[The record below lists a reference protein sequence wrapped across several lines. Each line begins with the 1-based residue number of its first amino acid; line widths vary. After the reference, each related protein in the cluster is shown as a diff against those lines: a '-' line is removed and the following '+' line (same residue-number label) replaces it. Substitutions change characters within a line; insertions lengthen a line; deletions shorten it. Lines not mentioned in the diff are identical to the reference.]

1 MSSRKYPT
9 SVINNNT
16 YKVYIKNLVGT
27 KKEIIINDNTT
38 IEDLKKIV
46 VQKLYKNTN
55 DINNLLEN
63 FPYYIIYKG
72 CKINKEYELNTTMK
86 ELEIVEDTV
95 FYIIDDMDC
104 KKLIEKASSMLFT
117 PSPSLASSRLK
128 NNKNKNKEKEK
139 NKQSHSYSDGYF
151 KTLENPNLSPSQLS
165 LDTHKNIDKKQ
176 KPSSITRRNRYNS
189 ISAIENDDSSTY
201 SSQELNSSND
211 IIGLSQLSL
220 LNSNSSDISMNTSY
234 SDNNNEYN
242 RNKNNNQI
250 NNKKRKNSLSNRERV
265 LSKFHPPKLK
275 KDLENNELLDDDI
288 FDINNNEINNN
299 QKNNEE
305 KIELDE
311 SQELILEAL
320 KNIPNSSILLS
331 SSQLPSPPLPSS
343 PPPLTK
349 EMSEQLQKTINT
361 SLDEIKNIKLSQ
373 SKITEKFEKTQE
385 YMLEIKKEL
394 ENNNKNNGEKK
405 TQIDSDIS
413 TIKDNFTS
421 LNNSNVLA
429 LNNNIEVNNTILSY
443 LKKINTENSN
453 IEEIK
458 NEYSKQIV
466 EQINNKFTEKI
477 LKTYKNIIKDKEEQI
492 QNQQQELYI
501 TKGISVISSGLL
513 IVLLFFQIISSAYK

>member
-1 MSSRKYPT
+1 MSLLKER
-9 SVINNNT
+9 VLNNS
-16 YKVYIKNLVGT
+16 YKAYIKNLVGS
-27 KKEIIINDNTT
+27 KKEIIINDNNT
-38 IEDLKKIV
+38 IEDLKIIV
-46 VQKLYKNTN
+46 IKKLYNTN
-55 DINNLLEN
+55 VKKLLEN
-63 FPYYIIYKG
+63 FPYYIVYKG
-72 CKINKEYELNTTMK
+72 CRINKEYDLNTTMK
-86 ELEIVEDTV
+86 ELDVKDETV
-95 FYIIDDMDC
+95 FYVIDDMDC
-104 KKLIEKASSMLFT
+104 KKLIEKASSMVLT
-117 PSPSLASSRLK
+117 PPISLASSNISKK
-128 NNKNKNKEKEK
+128 NINKEKEKEK
-139 NKQSHSYSDGYF
+139 NKNKNKNKNKQVRSYSDGCF
-151 KTLENPNLSPSQLS
+151 KSLENPNLSPSQLS
-165 LDTHKNIDKKQ
+165 LETDKK
-176 KPSSITRRNRYNS
+176 PSNTEKTTRNRYNS

-220 LNSNSSDISMNTSY
+220 LNSNSISSVNTSY
-234 SDNNNEYN
+234 SDNSNTECNNNENKYRK
-242 RNKNNNQI
+242 RN
-250 NNKKRKNSLSNRERV
+250 NSRSKRERV
-265 LSKFHPPKLK
+265 LSKFHPPQLNKE
-275 KDLENNELLDDDI
+275 LENNELLDDDI

-299 QKNNEE
+299 QKNNEK
-305 KIELDE
+305 KIELDK

-320 KNIPNSSILLS
+320 KNMPNSSILLS
-331 SSQLPSPPLPSS
+331 SSQLPSPPPPS

-458 NEYSKQIV
+458 NEYSKQII

-477 LKTYKNIIKDKEEQI
+477 LKSYKNIIKDKEEQI

-501 TKGISVISSGLL
+501 TKGISVFSTGLL

>member
-55 DINNLLEN
+55 DINNLLEK

-86 ELEIVEDTV
+86 ELDIVEDTV

-104 KKLIEKASSMLFT
+104 KKLIEKASSMVFT
-117 PSPSLASSRLK
+117 PSPSLASSKLK
-128 NNKNKNKEKEK
+128 NNNKKNKEK
-139 NKQSHSYSDGYF
+139 NKQSHSYSDGCF
-151 KTLENPNLSPSQLS
+151 KSLENPNLSPSQLS
-165 LDTHKNIDKKQ
+165 LDTHKNIDKQ

-189 ISAIENDDSSTY
+189 ISAIENDNSSTY

-211 IIGLSQLSL
+211 IIGLSELSL
-220 LNSNSSDISMNTSY
+220 LNSNSNSSANTSY
-234 SDNNNEYN
+234 SDNSNSEYNNNE
-242 RNKNNNQI
+242 NKNRIRNNSRS
-250 NNKKRKNSLSNRERV
+250 KRERV
-265 LSKFHPPKLK
+265 LSKFHPPQLNKH
-275 KDLENNELLDDDI
+275 LESNELLDDDI
-288 FDINNNEINNN
+288 FDINNNEINDNHN
-299 QKNNEE
+299 NNEE
-305 KIELDE
+305 KIELDK

-320 KNIPNSSILLS
+320 QNMPNSSILLS
-331 SSQLPSPPLPSS
+331 SSQLPSPPPPSP

-458 NEYSKQIV
+458 NEYSKQII

-501 TKGISVISSGLL
+501 TKGISLISSGLL
-513 IVLLFFQIISSAYK
+513 VVLLFFQIISSAYK

>member
-1 MSSRKYPT
+1 MSY
-9 SVINNNT
+9 
-16 YKVYIKNLVGT
+16 LVS
-27 KKEIIINDNTT
+27 
-38 IEDLKKIV
+38 
-46 VQKLYKNTN
+46 
-55 DINNLLEN
+55 
-63 FPYYIIYKG
+63 
-72 CKINKEYELNTTMK
+72 
-86 ELEIVEDTV
+86 EIVKYDI
-95 FYIIDDMDC
+95 YIIDDMDC
-104 KKLIEKASSMLFT
+104 KKLIEKASSMVFT
-117 PSPSLASSRLK
+117 PSPSLASSKLK
-128 NNKNKNKEKEK
+128 NNNKKNKEK
-139 NKQSHSYSDGYF
+139 NKQSHSYSDGCF
-151 KTLENPNLSPSQLS
+151 KSLENPNLSPSQLS
-165 LDTHKNIDKKQ
+165 LEIHKNIDKKQ

-189 ISAIENDDSSTY
+189 ISAIDNDDLSTY

-211 IIGLSQLSL
+211 IIGLSQISL
-220 LNSNSSDISMNTSY
+220 LNSNSNSSVNISY
-234 SDNNNEYN
+234 SDNNSNSEYN
-242 RNKNNNQI
+242 NNENKNRIRNNSRS
-250 NNKKRKNSLSNRERV
+250 KRDRV
-265 LSKFHPPKLK
+265 LSKFHPPQLNKH
-275 KDLENNELLDDDI
+275 LESNELLDDDI
-288 FDINNNEINNN
+288 FDINNNEINDNHN
-299 QKNNEE
+299 NNEE
-305 KIELDE
+305 KIELDK

-320 KNIPNSSILLS
+320 QNMPNSSILLS
-331 SSQLPSPPLPSS
+331 SSQLPSPPPPSP

-458 NEYSKQIV
+458 NEYSKQII

-501 TKGISVISSGLL
+501 TKGISLISSGLL

>member
-1 MSSRKYPT
+1 MSLLKER
-9 SVINNNT
+9 VLNNS
-16 YKVYIKNLVGT
+16 YKAYIKNLVGS
-27 KKEIIINDNTT
+27 KKEIIINDNNT
-38 IEDLKKIV
+38 IEDLKIIV
-46 VQKLYKNTN
+46 IKKLFNTN
-55 DINNLLEN
+55 VKKLLEN

-72 CKINKEYELNTTMK
+72 CRINKEYNLNTTMK
-86 ELEIVEDTV
+86 ELGIKEESV

-104 KKLIEKASSMLFT
+104 KKLIEKASSMVLT
-117 PSPSLASSRLK
+117 PPISLASSNIIKK
-128 NNKNKNKEKEK
+128 NINKEKEK
-139 NKQSHSYSDGYF
+139 DKDKNKNKQVRSYSDGCF
-151 KTLENPNLSPSQLS
+151 KSLENPNLSPSRLS
-165 LDTHKNIDKKQ
+165 LKKDKK
-176 KPSSITRRNRYNS
+176 TTRNRYNS

-220 LNSNSSDISMNTSY
+220 LNSNSNINSSVNTSY
-234 SDNNNEYN
+234 SDNSINSINTEYNNNENKYRK
-242 RNKNNNQI
+242 RN
-250 NNKKRKNSLSNRERV
+250 NSRSKRERV
-265 LSKFHPPKLK
+265 LSKFHPPQLNKE
-275 KDLENNELLDDDI
+275 LENNELLDDDI

-299 QKNNEE
+299 HNNNEE
-305 KIELDE
+305 KIELDK

-320 KNIPNSSILLS
+320 QNMPNSSILLS
-331 SSQLPSPPLPSS
+331 SSQLPSPPPPSP

-394 ENNNKNNGEKK
+394 ENNNKNDGEKK

-458 NEYSKQIV
+458 NEYSKQII